1 MSFATLTN
9 IATALF
15 CAAVLV
21 QSVRMMRSLKAVKD
35 GALTQVV
42 EALDKSTA
50 QARAVLSEMK
60 ATLGSECIANAR
72 LVEEARAL
80 REELGV
86 MIGIADASAE
96 RIVHA
101 STAASGRQYAGQQA
115 EDEGALAGAG
125 QPA

>member
-21 QSVRMMRSLKAVKD
+21 QSVRMMRSLRAVKD
-35 GALTQVV
+35 GALAEVV
-42 EALDKSTA
+42 GALDKSTA

-60 ATLGSECIANAR
+60 ATLGGECVANAR
-72 LVEEARAL
+72 LIEEARAM

-96 RIVHA
+96 RIVD
-101 STAASGRQYAGQQA
+101 AA
-115 EDEGALAGAG
+115 ALANRTVPFGNNADAATVAVRE
-125 QPA
+125 PA